1 MTKLPEPQVLIP
13 YKTLCELLEVA
24 QEVPKLRR
32 EFDRLYKQQNALR
45 VEFLQLKEAF
55 GDLRRYV
62 SD

>member
-1 MTKLPEPQVLIP
+1 MGKLPEPQVLIP

-24 QEVPKLRR
+24 QEVPKLRQDFAKVVNQMEGLR
-32 EFDRLYKQQNALR
+32 GEFY
-45 VEFLQLKEAF
+45 QLKVAF